1 MAKRCP
7 RPNDGRRWEAVMA
20 ANGNHATRATG
31 PRCIALVGPF
41 QSGKTTLL
49 EAILAR
55 TGAVA
60 RQGNV
65 EAGNTVGDASK
76 EARDH
81 RMSVELTVA
90 TTNFMGDPYTFL
102 DCPGSVEF
110 AHDMRAVLPAIDA
123 AVVVCE
129 MDEKKVAQ
137 LQLILRELEEQKI
150 PRLLFLNKIDKA
162 DAGVHDVLNLLQGAS
177 RTKLILRQIPT
188 FSGEIISGFVD
199 LALERAFVYKEHA
212 PSEVVALDGDVADRE
227 KTARFSMLETLA
239 DHDDELMEQL
249 LEDLKQ
255 PGDKV
260 FDDLTRELREGLVC
274 PVLMGTATRAN
285 GVLRLLK
292 ALRHESPGIAE
303 TAKRLGVKPAGMDAV
318 AYVLKT
324 QNTTH
329 GGKMSIVR
337 MLAGQAGDGTT
348 FVSGDDEAGS
358 VAGVFKLVGQT
369 TEKRGPAAV
378 GETVGFAKLDK
389 AKTGDTLTA
398 GKQPHPPLARI
409 EPYPPVLAIA
419 ISAKERKDDVKLGQ
433 ALNKLAEE
441 DPSITVVHNPETHEV
456 VLWGQGEMHLRV
468 ATERLSDRYGV
479 AIERRQPTVGYR
491 ETSRKGIVQR
501 GRHKKQSGGHGQYGD
516 VVLEIKP
523 MPRGSGFAFEEKI
536 TGGVVPRNYIP
547 SVEEGVIDALKH
559 GPLGFPVVDLHVAL
573 IDGSYHTVDSSDMAF
588 RTAGRIGVAEG
599 LPQCQP
605 VLLEPIHLVEIVCPN
620 EATAKINALMSSR
633 RGQILGF
640 DTREG
645 WDGWDM
651 VRAKMPEAEI
661 GDLIVEIRSATAG
674 AGTFTFKFDHMAEL
688 TGRTADQIIAARRA
702 AASAGAGQIAQ
713 TFCSPNT
720 AAVSARTLR
729 VSAASSINECP

>member
-1 MAKRCP
+1 MA
-7 RPNDGRRWEAVMA
+7 GT
-20 ANGNHATRATG
+20 ANNATRATG
-31 PRCIALVGPF
+31 SRCVALVGPF

-55 TGAVA
+55 TGVIP
-60 RQGNV
+60 RQGTI
-65 EAGNTVGDASK
+65 EAGNTVGDGSK
-76 EARDH
+76 EARHH

-90 TTNFMGDPYTFL
+90 TTNFMGDSYTFL

-110 AHDMRAVLPAIDA
+110 VHDMRAVLPAIDA

-137 LQLILRELEEQKI
+137 LQLIMRELEDRKI
-150 PRLLFLNKIDKA
+150 PRILFLNKIDKV
-162 DAGVHDVLNLLQGAS
+162 DAGVHDVLTLLQEAS

-188 FSGEIISGFVD
+188 FSGDIISGFVD

-212 PSEVVALDGDVADRE
+212 PSEIIALEGDAADRK

-249 LEDLKQ
+249 LEDIE
-255 PGDKV
+255 PPRDKV

-274 PVLMGTATRAN
+274 PVLMGTAVRAN

-303 TAKRLGVKPAGMDAV
+303 TAKRLGVKAGSDAV

-324 QNTTH
+324 LNTTH
-329 GGKMSIVR
+329 GGKMSIARV
-337 MLAGQAGDGTT
+337 LAGQAGDGTT
-348 FVSGDDEAGS
+348 FLSFDDEAGR
-358 VAGVFKLVGQT
+358 VAGVFKLVGQSN
-369 TEKRGPAAV
+369 EKRGPAGV
-378 GETVGFAKLDK
+378 GETIAFAKLEK
-389 AKTGDTLTA
+389 AKTGQTLTA
-398 GKQPHPPLARI
+398 AKQPHPALAKI

-433 ALNKLAEE
+433 ALNRLAEE
-441 DPSITVVHNPETHEV
+441 DPSIIIAHNPETHEV

-468 ATERLSDRYGV
+468 TTERLGDRYGIG
-479 AIERRQPTVGYR
+479 IERRQPSVGYR
-491 ETSRKGIVQR
+491 ETIRKGVVQR

-516 VVLEIKP
+516 VVLDIKP
-523 MPRGSGFAFEEKI
+523 LPRGSGFGFEDKI

-547 SVEEGVIDALKH
+547 SVEEGIVDALGH

-588 RTAGRIGVAEG
+588 RIAGRIGIVEG

-620 EATAKINALMSSR
+620 EATAKINALMSGR
-633 RGQILGF
+633 RGHILGF

-645 WDGWDM
+645 WEGWDV

-688 TGRTADQIIAARRA
+688 TGRTADQIVAARRA
-702 AASAGAGQIAQ
+702 A
-713 TFCSPNT
+713 
-720 AAVSARTLR
+720 
-729 VSAASSINECP
+729 E

>member
-1 MAKRCP
+1 
-7 RPNDGRRWEAVMA
+7 MA
-20 ANGNHATRATG
+20 ANANGGTRATG
-31 PRCIALVGPF
+31 PRCVALVGPF

-55 TGAVA
+55 TGVIQ
-60 RQGNV
+60 RQGTI

-76 EARDH
+76 EARHH
-81 RMSVELTVA
+81 RMSVELSVA
-90 TTNFMGDPYTFL
+90 TTNFMGDTYTFL

-110 AHDMRAVLPAIDA
+110 VHDMRAVLPAIDA

-129 MDEKKVAQ
+129 LDEKKVPQ
-137 LQLILRELEEQKI
+137 LQLILRELEDRKT
-150 PRLLFLNKIDKA
+150 PRILFLNKIDKA
-162 DAGVHDVLNLLQGAS
+162 DAAVHDVLRLLQDAS
-177 RTKLILRQIPT
+177 RTKLVLRQIPT
-188 FSGEIISGFVD
+188 FSGEIVTGFVD

-212 PSEVVALDGDVADRE
+212 PSQVIPLEGDAVDRE

-249 LEDLKQ
+249 LEDIQ
-255 PGDKV
+255 PPRDKV
-260 FDDLTRELREGLVC
+260 FDDLTRELRDGLVC

-285 GVLRLLK
+285 GILRLLK
-292 ALRHESPGIAE
+292 ALRHESPGAAE
-303 TAKRLGVKPAGMDAV
+303 TAKRLGVKGGADAV
-318 AYVLKT
+318 AYVVKT
-324 QNTTH
+324 LNTTH
-329 GGKMSIVR
+329 GGKMSIARV
-337 MLAGQAGDGTT
+337 LGGQAGDGTT
-348 FVSGDDEAGS
+348 LLAGDDEAGR

-491 ETSRKGIVQR
+491 ETIRKGIVQR

-523 MPRGSGFAFEEKI
+523 MPRGSGFTFEEKI

-547 SVEEGVIDALKH
+547 SVEEGVVDALKH

-620 EATAKINALMSSR
+620 EATAKINALMSGR

-645 WDGWDM
+645 WEGWDV
-651 VRAKMPEAEI
+651 VRAKMPEAEV

-688 TGRTADQIIAARRA
+688 TGRTADQIVAARRA
-702 AASAGAGQIAQ
+702 A
-713 TFCSPNT
+713 
-720 AAVSARTLR
+720 
-729 VSAASSINECP
+729 E